1 MAANNF
7 IHDDFL
13 LTNQTS
19 RNLYHEY
26 AAKMPIIDYHCHLP
40 PEEIAE
46 NKTWSTITELWLDG
60 DHYKW
65 RAMRSN
71 GVDENYITG
80 NANHWDRF
88 SRWAE
93 TMPEL
98 IGNPLYHW
106 NQLELARYF
115 NIYELL
121 GPSSADHIYS
131 QCNDRLGEGGL
142 SSRKLIEQSNVKV
155 ICTTD
160 DPCDSLEHHEIINS
174 DDSIKCKVIPAWR
187 PDKAMM
193 PEKGKDF
200 IAWVE
205 ALAGAS
211 DKEINGFDDFTE
223 ALHNRHQF
231 FHDKGCRLSDHG
243 IETFYAEDYTESE
256 IDGIFKKALLGSD
269 LDEKEIL
276 KFKSHMLYMFGVM
289 DAEKNWVQQYHYGA
303 LRNNSNRLFQK
314 LGPDIGCDSI
324 GDWSVAVPMSKL
336 FSRLDEEGK
345 LAKTIIY
352 PINPRDN
359 ELVGAMI
366 GNFQDGT
373 VAGKMQFG
381 SGWWFN
387 DQMDGM
393 IRQIEA
399 LSQLGLLS
407 RFVGMLTDSRS
418 FLSFTRHEY
427 FRRILCNKLGTEIES
442 GIIPNDVQ
450 LIGQLIENICYNN
463 AANYFDFGVD
473 PI

>member
-1 MAANNF
+1 M
-7 IHDDFL
+7 
-13 LTNQTS
+13 
-19 RNLYHEY
+19 
-26 AAKMPIIDYHCHLP
+26 
-40 PEEIAE
+40 
-46 NKTWSTITELWLDG
+46 
-60 DHYKW
+60 
-65 RAMRSN
+65 
-71 GVDENYITG
+71 
-80 NANHWDRF
+80 
-88 SRWAE
+88 
-93 TMPEL
+93 
-98 IGNPLYHW
+98 
-106 NQLELARYF
+106 
-115 NIYELL
+115 
-121 GPSSADHIYS
+121 
-131 QCNDRLGEGGL
+131 
-142 SSRKLIEQSNVKV
+142 

-205 ALAGAS
+205 TLASAS

-223 ALHNRHQF
+223 ALYDRHQF

-256 IDGIFKKALLGSD
+256 IDGIFKKALSGSE
-269 LDEKEIL
+269 LDEKESL